1 MYLIV
6 FSKPSFTRAPSTTS
20 VHPFHFPIFSAACTP
35 LPAAYQIVFHVCCEY
50 ICCSIPNLLLKL
62 SFTRTF
68 SVTSVFTSFRSPIFF
83 FPYPPHLL
91 MYQIVFHGC
100 CEYIYCSIPSLLLKL
115 SFTQGLKWRY
125 YNTYFRVLLTHRNTS
140 LFVLSVLL
148 SPCSFNRLKNTKRK
162 CVELLMCY
170 MRALSLNVPA
180 AYFVARRIYS
190 CSFRLCPP
198 VFILVP

>member
-1 MYLIV
+1 MLWIYTLFYPEFASNTVFYPGLQRYFSMYIL
-6 FSKPSFTRAPSTTS
+6 S
-20 VHPFHFPIFSAACTP
+20 
-35 LPAAYQIVFHVCCEY
+35 LPYLFC
-50 ICCSIPNLLLKL
+50 
-62 SFTRTF
+62 
-68 SVTSVFTSFRSPIFF
+68 
-83 FPYPPHLL
+83 PYPPHLS
-91 MYQIVFHGC
+91 MYKSCFMYLC